1 MTSHV
6 AEAGSGPLTQDPEM
20 GGRTVVFGYH
30 TMGCLGL
37 AALLRHGF
45 NMVGVLTHRDNP
57 HEEVWWPS
65 LAETAAG
72 RGIPVHTPEDPR
84 DPEVARWVDALA
96 PDFIFSFYYRH
107 LIPSRVLALAP
118 RGALNLHGSLLPRYR
133 GRAPVN
139 WVLVNGETETGV
151 SLHHM
156 VAKPDAGDLVDQE
169 RVAIA
174 PEDTAYTLF
183 RKLEPAAERLLD
195 RALPRLR
202 AGTSARIPLDLAAG
216 SYFGGRRPTDGR
228 VDWRWPAERAYNLVR
243 AVTHPYPGAFT
254 EHGGRQLLIW
264 WALPLPL
271 DHRAIPGAVLA
282 VDREGVLVAA
292 GAGALR
298 LVTVQLRGEPEL
310 PAVSWA
316 RMAGV
321 QPGTVLGEIE
331 GVETA
336 RRPAAPGPRNP
347 APNPKT
353 TETSGDPT

>member
-1 MTSHV
+1 MTLDS
-6 AEAGSGPLTQDPEM
+6 ELST
-20 GGRTVVFGYH
+20 GRTVVFGYH

-45 NMVGVLTHRDNP
+45 DVAGVLTHRDNP

-84 DPEVARWVDALA
+84 DPEVARLVDALR

-107 LIPSRVLALAP
+107 MIPSRVLALAP

-195 RALPRLR
+195 RALPQVL
-202 AGTSARIPLDLAAG
+202 AGTTARMPLDLAAG
-216 SYFGGRRPTDGR
+216 SYFGGRTPADGR
-228 VDWRWPAERAYNLVR
+228 IDWSWPAERIHNLVR

-254 EHGGRQLLIW
+254 ELDDRQLLIW

-271 DHRAIPGAVLA
+271 DHGALPGAVLA
-282 VDREGVLVAA
+282 VDRDGVLVAA
-292 GAGALR
+292 GAGAVR
-298 LVTVQLRGEPEL
+298 LITVQLQGEPEL
-310 PAVSWA
+310 PAASWA
-316 RMAGV
+316 LVAGLR
-321 QPGTVLGEIE
+321 PGAVLGRRT
-331 GVETA
+331 GVGGQGTGGS
-336 RRPAAPGPRNP
+336 PDQPPVDPGPATP
-347 APNPKT
+347 DPNPKT
-353 TETSGDPT
+353 TDTSGDAS

>member
-1 MTSHV
+1 MTSRV
-6 AEAGSGPLTQDPEM
+6 PDTDPGPRTPDPGT

-45 NMVGVLTHRDNP
+45 DVVGVLTHRDNP

-65 LAETAAG
+65 LAEAAAG

-84 DPEVARWVDALA
+84 DPEVARLVDALR

-107 LIPSRVLALAP
+107 MIPSRVLALAL

-169 RVAIA
+169 RVDIA
-174 PEDTAYTLF
+174 PDDTAYTLF

-195 RALPRLR
+195 RALPRLL
-202 AGTSARIPLDLAAG
+202 AGTAARVPLDLGAG
-216 SYFGGRRPTDGR
+216 SYFGGRKPADGR
-228 VDWRWPAERAYNLVR
+228 IDWSWPAGRIHNLVR

-254 EHGGRQLLIW
+254 HHGGRQLLVW
-264 WALPLPL
+264 WSLPLPL
-271 DHRAIPGAVLA
+271 EHTAAPGAVLA
-282 VDREGVLVAA
+282 VDRDGVLVAA
-292 GAGALR
+292 GSGALR

-316 RMAGV
+316 RVAGLH
-321 QPGTVLGEIE
+321 PGTVLGETQGERGE
-331 GVETA
+331 GRE
-336 RRPAAPGPRNP
+336 P
-347 APNPKT
+347 
-353 TETSGDPT
+353 